1 MNNYRA
7 KDGERIDLIC
17 WKHYGSLSG
26 RVVEQVLS
34 VNPGISVA
42 LELMSGAVI
51 MLPDIAPQ
59 TEESSLW

>member
-17 WKHYGSLSG
+17 WKHYGNLSG

-34 VNPGISVA
+34 ANPGVSA
-42 LELMSGAVI
+42 LLELASGTVI
-51 MLPDIAPQ
+51 ILPNIVPQ